1 MSVFTVR
8 RAALPHNGATSN
20 SAGDDD
26 SDTSEGTSMQTQGFK
41 RFLAVP
47 IAALA
52 IGAALLATPHS
63 AFADQ
68 RDFTLVN
75 RSGQTIRS
83 VYVSA
88 ASHNSWEEDVLGR
101 DVLRNGH
108 RVRIHFSSWD
118 RDSGLCHYDIRVI
131 TRDGSEGTKWGVNLC
146 HTSTVVYD

>member
-1 MSVFTVR
+1 VIVFAVG
-8 RAALPHNGATSN
+8 RAALQDNIPTSG
-20 SAGDDD
+20 SAGDDAE
-26 SDTSEGTSMQTQGFK
+26 EGTSMQFHGLK

-47 IAALA
+47 VAALA
-52 IGAALLATPHS
+52 IGATLLLTPHS
-63 AFADQ
+63 AFADN

-88 ASHNSWEEDVLGR
+88 SNHNSWEEDVLGS

-108 RVRIHFSSWD
+108 RLNIHFSSWD
-118 RDSGLCHYDIRVI
+118 SDSGRCMYDIRVI
-131 TRDGSEGTKWGVNLC
+131 TMDGSEGTKWGVNLC

>member
-1 MSVFTVR
+1 
-8 RAALPHNGATSN
+8 
-20 SAGDDD
+20 
-26 SDTSEGTSMQTQGFK
+26 MQFHGLK

-47 IAALA
+47 VAALA
-52 IGAALLATPHS
+52 IGITLLLTPHS
-63 AFADQ
+63 AFADN

-88 ASHNSWEEDVLGR
+88 SNHSSWEEDVLGS

-118 RDSGLCHYDIRVI
+118 SDAGRCMYDIRVI
-131 TRDGSEGTKWGVNLC
+131 TMDGSEGTKWGVNLC